1 MLDSKEREAVK
12 TPRGRQQIL
21 IIDDAPANI
30 GVLVSQLADQDYQ
43 ISVARSGEEGLR
55 RATRINPDIILLDVL
70 MPGIDGYETCLRLK
84 KNEKTKAIPVV
95 FMSALDD
102 TEAIVNG
109 LSAGG
114 VDFISKPF
122 HLEEVRAR
130 IETHLSIKTLQ
141 TQLAGKIDQLQQE
154 IKIRKKTEDQLKKA
168 HQQLLQSEKMSAI
181 GQLAAGVAHEIN
193 NPVGYIHSNISTLGA
208 YSTDLLK
215 VISAY
220 EALEETLIQ
229 DNRLEAINEVKKSVD
244 LDYLKTD
251 MIELL
256 QETNE
261 GLDRVTKIVQNLKD
275 FSRPET
281 DDWQMADIHKCLDT
295 TLNVA
300 QNELKYKTTV
310 IKNYESISDVQC
322 KPGQINQVL
331 MNLLVNAAQAIEAA
345 GVITISTQQRG
356 DIAVIQIE
364 DSGSGI
370 PEENL
375 PHIFEPF
382 YTTKPIGKGTGLGLA
397 ISYGIVDKH
406 SGTLSV
412 ESEVG
417 KGSKFTISIPIKQPD
432 PAPN

>member
-1 MLDSKEREAVK
+1 MLDSKEDGAVPA
-12 TPRGRQQIL
+12 PRGQQQIL

-30 GVLVSQLADQDYQ
+30 GVLVSQLADQNYQ
-43 ISVARSGEEGLR
+43 ISVARGGEEGLK
-55 RATRINPDIILLDVL
+55 RARRINPDIILLDVL
-70 MPGIDGYETCLRLK
+70 MPGIDGYETCARLK
-84 KNEKTKAIPVV
+84 KDDKTKAIPVV

-102 TEAIVNG
+102 TQAIVNG

-141 TQLAGKIDQLQQE
+141 TQLARKIDQLQQE
-154 IKIRKKTEDQLKKA
+154 VTTRKSTEEQLKKA
-168 HQQLLQSEKMSAI
+168 HQQLMQSEKMSAI

-208 YSTDLLK
+208 YSADLLK

-220 EALEETLIQ
+220 ETLEKTLTRDTHLQALEEI
-229 DNRLEAINEVKKSVD
+229 KKSVD

-261 GLDRVTKIVQNLKD
+261 GLDRVTKIVQSLKD
-275 FSRPET
+275 FSRPGT
-281 DDWQMADIHKCLDT
+281 DDWQIVDLHKCLES

-310 IKNYESISDVQC
+310 VKNYEGIRDIEC
-322 KPGQINQVL
+322 IPGQINQVL
-331 MNLLVNAAQAIEAA
+331 MNLLVNAAQSIDTA
-345 GVITISTQQRG
+345 GTITISTLQT
-356 DIAVIQIE
+356 DETVVIQIE

-375 PHIFEPF
+375 THIFEPF

-397 ISYGIVDKH
+397 ISYGIVNKH
-406 SGTLSV
+406 NGTLKV

-417 KGSKFTISIPIKQPD
+417 KGTKFIITLPTQQPH
-432 PAPN
+432 PAQE